1 MVEPT
6 YTHTQTHAHTHTQSG
21 RHTVIDERQPEAEG
35 VVVFWLIVFSS
46 QTITSRYTT
55 EKISCDDV
63 FSYISNV
70 S

>member
-35 VVVFWLIVFSS
+35 VVVFWFSF
-46 QTITSRYTT
+46 Q
-55 EKISCDDV
+55 
-63 FSYISNV
+63 FSDHYLPLHY
-70 S
+70 